1 MRTMRIP
8 ALAGALVLA
17 MACGKKDNAA
27 TSDTVSMGAPDPMPT
42 PAAGPI
48 RVSDVM
54 IGKAIGSDKRVT
66 DAMDDFAVRDT
77 IYASVV
83 TEGAATGAK
92 LTTKWTF
99 NDKQVVKETSQ
110 NISPSG
116 GTTVTEFHIDKKSAW
131 PKGKYKVEVMLDGVS
146 AQTKDFEVK

>member
-1 MRTMRIP
+1 MKTMRIP
-8 ALAGALVLA
+8 ALAGVLVLA

-27 TSDTVSMGAPDPMPT
+27 MSDTVAMGAPVDPM
-42 PAAGPI
+42 PAAGPV

-54 IGKAIGSDKRVT
+54 LGKAIGSDMRVT
-66 DAMDDFAVRDT
+66 NAMDDFAVRDT

-92 LTTKWTF
+92 LSTKWTF
-99 NDKQVVKETSQ
+99 NDKQVVDETSQ
-110 NISPSG
+110 NISPTG
-116 GTTVTEFHIDKKSAW
+116 GTTVTQFHIKKASAW

-146 AQTKDFEVK
+146 AQTKEFEVK

>member
-1 MRTMRIP
+1 MKTMRIP
-8 ALAGALVLA
+8 ALAGVLVLA

-27 TSDTVSMGAPDPMPT
+27 MSDTVAMGAPVDQM
-42 PAAGPI
+42 PAAGPV

-54 IGKAIGSDKRVT
+54 IGKAIGSDMRVT
-66 DAMDDFAVRDT
+66 NAMDDFAVRDT

-92 LTTKWTF
+92 LSTKWTF
-99 NDKQVVKETSQ
+99 NDKQVVDESSQ
-110 NISPSG
+110 NISPTG
-116 GTTVTEFHIDKKSAW
+116 GTTVTQFHIKKASAW

-146 AQTKDFEVK
+146 AQTKEFEVK

>member
-1 MRTMRIP
+1 MRAMRIP

-17 MACGKKDNAA
+17 MACGKKDNAI
-27 TSDTVSMGAPDPMPT
+27 SDTVAMGAPVDQTPA

-48 RVSDVM
+48 RVSDVTV
-54 IGKAIGSDKRVT
+54 GKAIGSDKRVT
-66 DAMDDFAVRDT
+66 NATDNFAVRDT

-92 LTTKWTF
+92 LSTKWTF
-99 NDKQVVKETSQ
+99 NNKQVVKETSQ
-110 NISPSG
+110 NISPTG
-116 GTTVTEFHIDKKSAW
+116 GTTVTEFHIDKASAW

-146 AQTKDFEVK
+146 AQTREFEVK

>member
-1 MRTMRIP
+1 MKTMRIP
-8 ALAGALVLA
+8 ALAGVLVLA

-27 TSDTVSMGAPDPMPT
+27 MSDTVAMGAPVDQM
-42 PAAGPI
+42 PAAGPV

-54 IGKAIGSDKRVT
+54 IGKAIGSDMRVT
-66 DAMDDFAVRDT
+66 NAMDDFAVRDT

-92 LTTKWTF
+92 LSTKWTF
-99 NDKQVVKETSQ
+99 NDKQVVDESSQ
-110 NISPSG
+110 NISPTG
-116 GTTVTEFHIDKKSAW
+116 GTTVTQFHIKKASAW

>member
-1 MRTMRIP
+1 MKTMRIP

-17 MACGKKDNAA
+17 MACGKKDNA
-27 TSDTVSMGAPDPMPT
+27 TMSDTVAMGAPVDPM
-42 PAAGPI
+42 AAGPV

-54 IGKAIGSDKRVT
+54 IGKAIGSDMRVT
-66 DAMDDFAVRDT
+66 NTMDDFAVRDT

-92 LTTKWTF
+92 LSTKWTF
-99 NDKQVVKETSQ
+99 NDKQVVDESSQ
-110 NISPSG
+110 NISPTG
-116 GTTVTEFHIDKKSAW
+116 GTTVTQFHIKKASAW

>member
-1 MRTMRIP
+1 MKTMRIP
-8 ALAGALVLA
+8 ALAGVLVLA

-27 TSDTVSMGAPDPMPT
+27 MSDTVAMGAPVDQM
-42 PAAGPI
+42 PAAGPV

-54 IGKAIGSDKRVT
+54 IGKAIGSDMRVT
-66 DAMDDFAVRDT
+66 NTMDDFAVRDT

-92 LTTKWTF
+92 LSTKWTF
-99 NDKQVVKETSQ
+99 NDKQVVDESSQ
-110 NISPSG
+110 NISPTG
-116 GTTVTEFHIDKKSAW
+116 GTTVTQFHIKKASAW

>member
-1 MRTMRIP
+1 MKTMRIP
-8 ALAGALVLA
+8 ALAGVLVLA

-27 TSDTVSMGAPDPMPT
+27 MSDTVAMGAPVDQM
-42 PAAGPI
+42 PAAGPV

-54 IGKAIGSDKRVT
+54 IGKAIGSDMRVT
-66 DAMDDFAVRDT
+66 NAMDDFAVRDT

-92 LTTKWTF
+92 LSTKWTF
-99 NDKQVVKETSQ
+99 NDKQVVDESSQ
-110 NISPSG
+110 NISPTG
-116 GTTVTEFHIDKKSAW
+116 GTTVTQFHIKKKSAW

>member
-1 MRTMRIP
+1 MKTMRIP
-8 ALAGALVLA
+8 ALAGVLVLA

-27 TSDTVSMGAPDPMPT
+27 MSDTVAMGAPVDQM
-42 PAAGPI
+42 PAAGPV

-54 IGKAIGSDKRVT
+54 IGKAIGSDMRVT
-66 DAMDDFAVRDT
+66 NAMDDFAVRDT

-92 LTTKWTF
+92 LSTKWTF
-99 NDKQVVKETSQ
+99 NNKQVVDESSQ
-110 NISPSG
+110 NISPTG
-116 GTTVTEFHIDKKSAW
+116 GTTVTQFHIKKASAW